1 MEQELFNP
9 ENVKIVR
16 YNLGK
21 DGNKALKQIKSWANK
36 CQNIRSNLSKDEKKA
51 LKEIESWA
59 NQVRVQGKRFRFVI
73 FENEI
78 YEDKVQNQIDRS
90 SFKELKDDSSKL
102 FQ

>member
-21 DGNKALKQIKSWANK
+21 DGNKALKQIK
-36 CQNIRSNLSKDEKKA
+36 
-51 LKEIESWA
+51 SWA